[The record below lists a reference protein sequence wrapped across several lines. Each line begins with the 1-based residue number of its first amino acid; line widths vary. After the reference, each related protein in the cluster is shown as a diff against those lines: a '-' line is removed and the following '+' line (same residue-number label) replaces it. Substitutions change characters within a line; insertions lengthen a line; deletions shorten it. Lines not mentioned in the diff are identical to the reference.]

1 VNIGANVESMLGKLE
16 VEPEFESLLVGQGI
30 TLLPI
35 TAQHAAGIRTIP
47 RICCA
52 TTPLIGC

>member
-1 VNIGANVESMLGKLE
+1 MLGKLE

-35 TAQHAAGIRTIP
+35 TAQHAEGIAQFPEFVAP
-47 RICCA
+47 R
-52 TTPLIGC
+52 PL